1 MLLFLLLFLSLKTT
15 KVTILDHIWNK
26 NPGMVDAQ
34 PIESYLLLKN
44 PLFLKQIMLRQCHGE
59 EECPLFF
66 FYYYFHSNFLMIYGR
81 QISVSL

>member
-1 MLLFLLLFLSLKTT
+1 MLLFLLLLLSLKTT
-15 KVTILDHIWNK
+15 KVTILDHVWNES
-26 NPGMVDAQ
+26 PGIVEAQ

-66 FYYYFHSNFLMIYGR
+66 FLLLFSFQLFNDLR
-81 QISVSL
+81 